1 MTTVRLGNIDISRF
15 VVAIPRI
22 AEQTADY
29 GQLLVMD
36 MPTLTGENSQGFWHE
51 RNPSSPFHGAD
62 INEMFIN
69 IENDDLLVWTG
80 LIQGIRS
87 DGSAKTAEITL
98 RSEIQRKL
106 DSGCIYVSGTATNPS
121 DTPAGIARAIC
132 ELYGIP
138 IDSSSFGQS
147 HGIYTVDNVLLSST
161 MITPETTIRDAL
173 QQLAQI
179 GAARIFWSD
188 GRMHFDVWTNTLTP
202 PIAIFTDTAALAL
215 ASIPAV
221 GRLMTP
227 PTIEPLEKQVTNGY
241 SVQWLGGSA
250 DFGTEPISISAGPDA
265 PFQIRSLQ
273 GAVWLGERWLDYM
286 QTAQQRISFA
296 VSAQYGRVLKL
307 GFPIAIEHSAHG
319 WSSNEV
325 IDIVSIDNSS
335 ILSSIIT

>member
-1 MTTVRLGNIDISRF
+1 MTTVTLGAIDISRF
-15 VVAIPRI
+15 VINMPRV

-36 MPTLTGENSQGFWHE
+36 MPVLIGENSRGFWDE
-51 RNPSSPFHGAD
+51 RNPASPFHGAAVAETP
-62 INEMFIN
+62 INVSRDGIP
-69 IENDDLLVWTG
+69 IWSG

-87 DGSAKTAEITL
+87 DGRARTAEVTL

-106 DSGCIYVSGTATNPS
+106 DSGCIYVSGTAANPA

-202 PIAIFTDTAALAL
+202 PIAIFT
-215 ASIPAV
+215 
-221 GRLMTP
+221 
-227 PTIEPLEKQVTNGY
+227 
-241 SVQWLGGSA
+241 
-250 DFGTEPISISAGPDA
+250 
-265 PFQIRSLQ
+265 
-273 GAVWLGERWLDYM
+273 
-286 QTAQQRISFA
+286 
-296 VSAQYGRVLKL
+296 
-307 GFPIAIEHSAHG
+307 
-319 WSSNEV
+319 
-325 IDIVSIDNSS
+325 
-335 ILSSIIT
+335 